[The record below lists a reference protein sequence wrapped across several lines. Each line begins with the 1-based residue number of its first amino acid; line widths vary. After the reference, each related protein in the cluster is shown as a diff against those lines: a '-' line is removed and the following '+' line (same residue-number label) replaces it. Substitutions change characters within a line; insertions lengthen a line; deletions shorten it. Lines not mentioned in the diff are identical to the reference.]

1 MREIKRGPII
11 GMVDQTKAKIWFYGS
26 FADGGQTK
34 PYCHVKDKEKTSPIP
49 GSPFEFKEVSSFP
62 YQKDGTLHKAYVA
75 EIIFPGEGEEFCFGI
90 HYARDTEPEDFNY
103 QVKRFPK
110 EGDVD
115 FSFGLISCHKPREG
129 KLKRITDMWGF
140 LYEKMA
146 EKESR
151 FLIQSGDQVYC
162 DSDDPYTINAW
173 QKSLAL
179 LGDGLDT
186 RAQQHRDMVDFYRE
200 VYFSGWEF
208 SPVRE
213 VMSTFPQFM
222 IWDDHEIEDGWG
234 SKPEHFE
241 ETQQRI
247 FAAAKEAYIEFQ
259 HSHNPEPLKA
269 GTLYYAFHYGSAAF
283 LVLDLRG
290 ERNLVKKRLLS
301 DEQWDEIGKWL
312 NADNS
317 KILFVVASVPVV
329 HVSRRLMSMAKVASL
344 LSKDAKDDVDDQW
357 SADHNKGERG
367 KLLEL
372 LFKWSEAG
380 GKKRPVA
387 ILGGDVHVGTE
398 VIMNKKGSDN
408 RICQVTSSPITN
420 NRALVLDFFSAPFSS
435 RFSFRL
441 KEKGKEKINA
451 EVKRRHRKRNFAIL
465 EVTYESGKPKV
476 KLNMFRQG
484 EKKPKTWEFPI

>member
-1 MREIKRGPII
+1 MRKIKLGPII
-11 GMVDQTKAKIWFYGS
+11 GMVDHTKAKIWFYGS
-26 FADGGQTK
+26 FDDGGQTK
-34 PYCHVKDKEKTSPIP
+34 PYCHVKDKEKISPIP

-62 YQKDGTLHKAYVA
+62 YQEQDGTLQKAYVA
-75 EIIFPGEGEEFCFGI
+75 EIVFPGHGEEFCFDI
-90 HYARDTEPEDFNY
+90 HYARDTEPEDFKY

-129 KLKRITDMWGF
+129 KLKRIDDMWGF
-140 LYEKMA
+140 MYEKMA
-146 EKESR
+146 EKDSS
-151 FLIQSGDQVYC
+151 FLIQAGDQVYC
-162 DSDDPYTINAW
+162 DSDSYSINAW

-179 LGDGLDT
+179 LGDGLDI
-186 RAQQHRDMVDFYRE
+186 RAQQHRDMVDFYRQ

-208 SPVRE
+208 SPVQGL
-213 VMSTFPQFM
+213 MSTFPQFM

-234 SKPEHFE
+234 SKPEHFDDMR
-241 ETQQRI
+241 QRI

-259 HSHNPEPLKA
+259 HSHNPDPLKA

-290 ERNLVKKRLLS
+290 ERNIVNKQLLS
-301 DEQWDEIGKWL
+301 QEQWIEIENWL
-312 NADNS
+312 RADNS
-317 KILFVVASVPVV
+317 KILFVVTSVPVV
-329 HVSRRLMSMAKVASL
+329 HVSRRLLSMASVASA
-344 LSKDAKDDVDDQW
+344 LSKDIKDDVDDQW
-357 SADHNKGERG
+357 SAEHNKNERR
-367 KLLEL
+367 KLLKL
-372 LFKWSEAG
+372 LMGWSET
-380 GKKRPVA
+380 GKNRPVV

-435 RFSFRL
+435 RFHFTLDKDSQ
-441 KEKGKEKINA
+441 EQIYA

-465 EVTYESGKPKV
+465 EVKYEAGRPKV
-476 KLNMFRQG
+476 VMNMFRQG